1 MAAKPLEV
9 EILPDADAVAAAAAK
24 RIAAEAVAAVAARGR
39 FVVAVSGGRTPW
51 VMLRELA
58 RLDLPWSDIHLFQVD
73 ERVAPD
79 GDPDRNYTHLQSSLL
94 AYAPLLSANVH
105 PMPVG
110 AGDLNA
116 AAKQYAAEIR
126 AAAGDPPRFDLV
138 HLGLGGDGHTA
149 SLVPGDASLAITD
162 ADVALSGPYQ
172 QHLRMTLTYP
182 AINRARRILFVVTGD
197 EKAGVL
203 KRLQAGDTSIPA
215 GRVSRAQATVI
226 ADRAAA
232 RQLIIDRPE

>member
-1 MAAKPLEV
+1 MAAKPLDV
-9 EILPDADAVAAAAAK
+9 QVLPDADAVASAAAK
-24 RIAAEAVAAVAARGR
+24 RIAAEAIAAVAARGR

-58 RLDLPWSDIHLFQVD
+58 RLELPWSQIHLFQVD

-79 GDPDRNYTHLQSSLL
+79 GDPDRNYTHLQASLL
-94 AYAPLLSANVH
+94 AYAPLVSANVH

-110 AGDLNA
+110 DGDLNA
-116 AAKQYAAEIR
+116 AAKHYAAEMR
-126 AAAGDPPRFDLV
+126 ASAADPPVLDLV

-149 SLVPGDASLAITD
+149 SLVPGDPSLAITD
-162 ADVALSGPYQ
+162 AEVAISGPYQ
-172 QHLRMTLTYP
+172 RHLRMTLTYP

-203 KRLQAGDTSIPA
+203 KRLLAGDTSIPA
-215 GRVSRAQATVI
+215 GRVSRAQAMVI

-232 RQLIIDRPE
+232 RQVMIDKPA

>member
-1 MAAKPLEV
+1 MTGKALPI

-24 RIAAEAVAAVAARGR
+24 RIAAAATAAVAARGR

-58 RLDLPWSDIHLFQVD
+58 RLDLRWSDVHLFQVD

-94 AYAPLLSANVH
+94 AYAPLLFENVH

-110 AGDLNA
+110 AGDLHSA
-116 AAKQYAAEIR
+116 EKQYASAMR
-126 AAAGDPPRFDLV
+126 ASAGDPPVFDLV
-138 HLGLGGDGHTA
+138 HLGLGDDGHTA
-149 SLVPGDASLAITD
+149 SLVPGDPALSITD

-172 QHLRMTLTYP
+172 RRMRMTLTYP
-182 AINRARRILFVVTGD
+182 AINRARSILFVVTGD

-203 KRLQAGDTSIPA
+203 NRLQAGDTSIPA
-215 GRVSRAQATVI
+215 GRVSRAQAAVI

-232 RQLIIDRPE
+232 RQLMIDRPA

>member
-1 MAAKPLEV
+1 MAVPPLDI
-9 EILPDADAVAAAAAK
+9 EILPDAEAVAAAAAR

-58 RLDLPWSDIHLFQVD
+58 RLDLPWSQIHLFQVD
-73 ERVAPD
+73 ERVAPA
-79 GDPDRNYTHLQSSLL
+79 GDPDRNYTHLEASLL
-94 AYAPLLSANVH
+94 AHAPLASGNVH

-116 AAKQYAAEIR
+116 AAEQYAAALR
-126 AAAGDPPRFDLV
+126 KAAGDPPVLDLV
-138 HLGLGGDGHTA
+138 HLGLGDDGHTA
-149 SLVPGDASLAITD
+149 SLVPGDPALAITD

-172 QHLRMTLTYP
+172 RHLRMTLTYP
-182 AINRARRILFVVTGD
+182 SINRARRILFVVTGD
-197 EKAGVL
+197 EKAGPL
-203 KRLQAGDTSIPA
+203 QRLQAGDTTIPA
-215 GRVSRAQATVI
+215 GRVARDRAVVL

-232 RQLIIDRPE
+232 RQVMIDKPA